1 MQEDLISIGAKKAL
15 PFTKFLNYQ
24 LNKLRGSGVLK
35 NVFAIPE
42 KNCPMIENPMP
53 ITFSKIIFL
62 FTVFV
67 LGGTLSVIIF
77 FVERAVSNEKFSL
90 LDKIDDKVIAL
101 ASRGPNFAGLEKRTE
116 PETEIG
122 QISSVTPHEF
132 QSFLR
137 HWMERVASQ
146 PKEKFLKLTKLE
158 VGAILHGASQSVAIK
173 KGTSEKKSTK
183 RCKHT
188 TNSVNPS

>member
-1 MQEDLISIGAKKAL
+1 MVIKMQEDLISIGAKKAL

-42 KNCPMIENPMP
+42 KNCPMIENLMP

-62 FTVFV
+62 STVFV

-77 FVERAVSNEKFSL
+77 FVERAVSNEKVRL

-101 ASRGPNFAGLEKRTE
+101 VSRGPRGPDFTRVEKRTE

-137 HWMERVASQ
+137 HWMQRVASQ
-146 PKEKFLKLTKLE
+146 PKEEFLKLTKLE

-173 KGTSEKKSTK
+173 KGT
-183 RCKHT
+183 C
-188 TNSVNPS
+188 